1 MATPSDLLAYAA
13 KDIGYSRWDDP
24 KSGTKFGRWYADLVG
39 NQAYAANG
47 VAFCAMAASYWYAG
61 ISQSCPGLPEAYVP
75 YIYNKAKKIVG
86 VVLSNKYNAKP
97 GDLILFDWGNDGS
110 LNHTGIVEL
119 NKGSYLQT
127 IEGNSPAGKVARHT
141 RSWGT
146 IKYIIRPVWDGDDP
160 ATTEDPRI
168 IAVDGKWGGD
178 TTYLAQLI
186 LDAPYKDRVISRQN
200 ARWRSISKGCTLE
213 WQWLSKGYDRGSQT
227 IRLLQ
232 RAWGMPDSRCDGLGG
247 PDTWHYM
254 IAYYQKRGS
263 GATVNDERLDYPSK
277 TIMQFQRELNAGRI

>member
-24 KSGTKFGRWYADLVG
+24 KNGTKFGRWYADLVG

-61 ISQSCPGLPEAYVP
+61 VSQSCPGLPEAYVP
-75 YIYNKAKKIVG
+75 YIYTKAKKVVG
-86 VVLSNKYNAKP
+86 VVLSNKKNAKP
-97 GDLILFDWGNDGS
+97 GDLVLFDWNNDGS

-146 IKYIIRPVWDGDDP
+146 IKHIIRPVWDGDDP

-178 TTYLAQLI
+178 TTYLAQLV
-186 LDAPYKDRVISRQN
+186 LGAPYRDGEVSRQN
-200 ARWRSISKGCTLE
+200 PDHRSKLKGCTLG
-213 WQWLSKGYDRGSQT
+213 WKWTGSDGRGSQT
-227 IRLLQ
+227 IKLLQ
-232 RAWGMPDSRCDGLGG
+232 EKWGAKADGVMG
-247 PDTWHYM
+247 PDTANAMIRYYM
-254 IAYYQKRGS
+254 KKGS
-263 GATVNDERLDYPSK
+263 GATVCDGRLDYPSK
-277 TIMQFQRELNAGRI
+277 TIKQFQRELNAGRI

>member
-13 KDIGYSRWDDP
+13 KDLGYSRWDDP
-24 KSGTKFGRWYADLVG
+24 KNGTKFGRWYADLVG
-39 NQAYAANG
+39 NQSYAANG

-75 YIYNKAKKIVG
+75 YIYNKAKKVVG
-86 VVLSNKYNAKP
+86 VVLSNKKNAKP
-97 GDLILFDWGNDGS
+97 GDLVLFDWNNDGS

-146 IKYIIRPVWDGDDP
+146 IKYIIRPLWDGDDP

-178 TTYLAQLI
+178 TTYLAQLV
-186 LDAPYKDRVISRQN
+186 LDAPYKDGEVSRQN
-200 ARWRSISKGCTLE
+200 PDHRSKLKGCTLGWKWTGSE
-213 WQWLSKGYDRGSQT
+213 GGGSQT
-227 IRLLQ
+227 IKLLQ
-232 RAWGMPDSRCDGLGG
+232 KKWGAKADGVMG
-247 PDTWHYM
+247 PDTANAMIRYYM
-254 IAYYQKRGS
+254 KKGS
-263 GATVNDERLDYPSK
+263 GATVCDGRLDYPSK
-277 TIMQFQRELNAGRI
+277 TIKQFQRELNAGRI

>member
-13 KDIGYSRWDDP
+13 KDLGYSRWDDP
-24 KSGTKFGRWYADLVG
+24 KNGTKFGRWYADLVG
-39 NQAYAANG
+39 NKAYAANG

-75 YIYNKAKKIVG
+75 YIYNKAKKVVG
-86 VVLSNKYNAKP
+86 VVLSNKKNAKP
-97 GDLILFDWGNDGS
+97 GDLVLFDWNNDGS

-178 TTYLAQLI
+178 TTYLAQLV
-186 LDAPYKDRVISRQN
+186 LGAPYKDGEVSRQN
-200 ARWRSISKGCTLE
+200 PGHRSKLKGCTLGWKWTGSE
-213 WQWLSKGYDRGSQT
+213 GRGSQT
-227 IRLLQ
+227 IKLLQ
-232 RAWGMPDSRCDGLGG
+232 EKWGAKADGVMG
-247 PDTWHYM
+247 PDTANAMIRYYM
-254 IAYYQKRGS
+254 KKGS
-263 GATVNDERLDYPSK
+263 GATVCDGRLDYPSK
-277 TIMQFQRELNAGRI
+277 TIKQFQRELNAGRI

>member
-24 KSGTKFGRWYADLVG
+24 KNGTKFGRWYADLVG

-75 YIYNKAKKIVG
+75 YIYNKAKKVVG
-86 VVLSNKYNAKP
+86 VVLSNKKNAKP
-97 GDLILFDWGNDGS
+97 GDLVLFDWNNDGS

-178 TTYLAQLI
+178 TTYLAQLV
-186 LDAPYKDRVISRQN
+186 LGAPYKDGEVSRQN
-200 ARWRSISKGCTLE
+200 PDHRSKLKGCTLG
-213 WQWLSKGYDRGSQT
+213 WKWTGSDGRGSQT
-227 IRLLQ
+227 IKLLQ
-232 RAWGMPDSRCDGLGG
+232 EIWGAKADGVMG
-247 PDTWHYM
+247 PDTANAMIRYYM
-254 IAYYQKRGS
+254 KKGS
-263 GATVNDERLDYPSK
+263 GATVCDGRLDYPSK
-277 TIMQFQRELNAGRI
+277 TIKQFQRELNAGRI

>member
-13 KDIGYSRWDDP
+13 KDLGYSRWDDP
-24 KSGTKFGRWYADLVG
+24 KNGTKFGRWYADLVG

-75 YIYNKAKKIVG
+75 YIYNKAKKVVG
-86 VVLSNKYNAKP
+86 VVLSNKKNAKP
-97 GDLILFDWGNDGS
+97 GDLVLFDWNNDGS

-178 TTYLAQLI
+178 TTYLAQLV
-186 LDAPYKDRVISRQN
+186 LGAPYKDGEVSRQN
-200 ARWRSISKGCTLE
+200 PDHRSKLKGCTLGWKWTGSE
-213 WQWLSKGYDRGSQT
+213 GRGSQT
-227 IRLLQ
+227 IKLLQ
-232 RAWGMPDSRCDGLGG
+232 EKWGAKADGVMG
-247 PDTWHYM
+247 PDTANAMIRYYM
-254 IAYYQKRGS
+254 KKGS
-263 GATVNDERLDYPSK
+263 GATVCDGRLDYPSK
-277 TIMQFQRELNAGRI
+277 TIKQFQRELNAGRI

>member
-13 KDIGYSRWDDP
+13 KDLGYSRWDDP
-24 KSGTKFGRWYADLVG
+24 KNGTKFGRWYADLVG

-75 YIYNKAKKIVG
+75 YIYNKAKKVVG
-86 VVLSNKYNAKP
+86 VVLSNKKNAKP
-97 GDLILFDWGNDGS
+97 GDLVLFDWNNDGS

-141 RSWGT
+141 RSWST

-178 TTYLAQLI
+178 TTYLAQLV
-186 LDAPYKDRVISRQN
+186 LDAPYKDGEVSRQN
-200 ARWRSISKGCTLE
+200 PGNRSKLKGCTLGWKWTGSE
-213 WQWLSKGYDRGSQT
+213 GRGSQT
-227 IRLLQ
+227 IKLLQ
-232 RAWGMPDSRCDGLGG
+232 EKWGAKADGVMG
-247 PDTWHYM
+247 PDTANAMIRYYM
-254 IAYYQKRGS
+254 KKGS
-263 GATVNDERLDYPSK
+263 GATVCDGRLDYPSK
-277 TIMQFQRELNAGRI
+277 TIKQFQRELNAGRI

>member
-1 MATPSDLLAYAA
+1 MPTPSDLLAYAA
-13 KDIGYSRWDDP
+13 KDLGYSRWDD
-24 KSGTKFGRWYADLVG
+24 KKTGTKFGRWYADLVG

-86 VVLSNKYNAKP
+86 VVLSNKRNAKP
-97 GDLILFDWGNDGS
+97 GDLVLFDWNNDGS

-146 IKYIIRPVWDGDDP
+146 IKYIIRPLWDGDDP

-186 LDAPYKDRVISRQN
+186 LDAPYKDGEVSRQN
-200 ARWRSISKGCTLE
+200 PEHRSKLKGCTLGWKWTGSE
-213 WQWLSKGYDRGSQT
+213 GRGSQ
-227 IRLLQ
+227 IIKLLQ
-232 RAWGMPDSRCDGLGG
+232 EVWGAKADGVMG
-247 PDTWHYM
+247 PDTANAMIRYYM
-254 IAYYQKRGS
+254 KKGS
-263 GATVNDERLDYPSK
+263 GATVCDGRLDYPSK
-277 TIMQFQRELNAGRI
+277 TIKQFQRELNAGRI

>member
-24 KSGTKFGRWYADLVG
+24 KNGTKFGRWYADLVG

-75 YIYNKAKKIVG
+75 YIYNKAKKVVG
-86 VVLSNKYNAKP
+86 VVLSNKKNAKP
-97 GDLILFDWGNDGS
+97 GDLVLFDWNNDGS

-178 TTYLAQLI
+178 TTYLAQLV
-186 LDAPYKDRVISRQN
+186 LGAPYKDGEVSRQN
-200 ARWRSISKGCTLE
+200 PDHRSKLKGCTLGWKWTGSE
-213 WQWLSKGYDRGSQT
+213 GRGSQT
-227 IRLLQ
+227 IKLLQ
-232 RAWGMPDSRCDGLGG
+232 EKWGAKADGVMG
-247 PDTWHYM
+247 PDTANAMIRYYM
-254 IAYYQKRGS
+254 KKGS
-263 GATVNDERLDYPSK
+263 GATVCDGRLDYPSK
-277 TIMQFQRELNAGRI
+277 TIKQFQRELNAGRI

>member
-24 KSGTKFGRWYADLVG
+24 KNGTKFGRWYADLVG

-75 YIYNKAKKIVG
+75 YIYNKAKKVVG
-86 VVLSNKYNAKP
+86 VVLSNKKNAKP
-97 GDLILFDWGNDGS
+97 GDLVLFDWNNDGS

-178 TTYLAQLI
+178 TTYLAQLV
-186 LDAPYKDRVISRQN
+186 LGAPYKDGEVSRQN
-200 ARWRSISKGCTLE
+200 PDHRSKLKGCTLGWKWTGSE
-213 WQWLSKGYDRGSQT
+213 GRGSQT
-227 IRLLQ
+227 IKLLQ
-232 RAWGMPDSRCDGLGG
+232 EKWGAKADGVMG
-247 PDTWHYM
+247 PDTANAMIRYYM
-254 IAYYQKRGS
+254 RKGS
-263 GATVNDERLDYPSK
+263 GATVCDGRLDYPSK
-277 TIMQFQRELNAGRI
+277 TIKQFQRELNAGRI

>member
-13 KDIGYSRWDDP
+13 KDLGYSRWDDP
-24 KSGTKFGRWYADLVG
+24 KNGTKFGRWYADLVG
-39 NQAYAANG
+39 NKAYAANG

-75 YIYNKAKKIVG
+75 YIYNKAKKVVG
-86 VVLSNKYNAKP
+86 VVLSNKKNAKP
-97 GDLILFDWGNDGS
+97 GDLVLFDWNNDGS

-178 TTYLAQLI
+178 TTYLAQLV
-186 LDAPYKDRVISRQN
+186 LGAPYKDGEVSRQN
-200 ARWRSISKGCTLE
+200 PDHRSKLKGCTLGWKWTGSE
-213 WQWLSKGYDRGSQT
+213 GRGSQT
-227 IRLLQ
+227 IKLLQ
-232 RAWGMPDSRCDGLGG
+232 EKWGAKADGVMG
-247 PDTWHYM
+247 PDTANAMIRYYM
-254 IAYYQKRGS
+254 KKGS
-263 GATVNDERLDYPSK
+263 GATVCDGRLDYPSK
-277 TIMQFQRELNAGRI
+277 TIKQFQRELNAGRI

>member
-24 KSGTKFGRWYADLVG
+24 KNGTKFGRWYADLVG

-75 YIYNKAKKIVG
+75 YIYNKAKKVVG
-86 VVLSNKYNAKP
+86 VVLSNKKNAKP
-97 GDLILFDWGNDGS
+97 GDLVLFDWNNDGS

-178 TTYLAQLI
+178 TTYLAQLV
-186 LDAPYKDRVISRQN
+186 LGAPYKDGEVSRQN
-200 ARWRSISKGCTLE
+200 PDHRSKLKGCTLG
-213 WQWLSKGYDRGSQT
+213 WKWTGSDGRGSQT
-227 IRLLQ
+227 IKLLQ
-232 RAWGMPDSRCDGLGG
+232 EKWGAKADGVMG
-247 PDTWHYM
+247 PDTANAMIRYYM
-254 IAYYQKRGS
+254 KKGS
-263 GATVNDERLDYPSK
+263 GATVCDGRLDYPSK
-277 TIMQFQRELNAGRI
+277 TIKQFQRELNAGRI